1 MERVRTGFLEM
12 LALGPILLPGGV
24 GTELLRRGVPTP
36 LPLWSADAIRT
47 APEVVR
53 SIHEDY
59 TRAGARVAVAN
70 TFRTDRLTLN
80 QVGRAEET
88 REFNRAALRLARE
101 GVAAANPPH
110 PVLVV
115 GSIAPLADC
124 YRPDLVPEERA
135 LVVEHGVRVGHLVA
149 AGAAAAWI
157 ETMNSIREARTALE
171 ASAAGNLAA
180 AVSFVC
186 NEEGDL
192 LSGETLEDA
201 VRAVEDLEPLAIMIN
216 CCAPTA
222 ATKAL
227 KRLRATTERPVGVY
241 ANGYGQPG
249 RKSGWSF
256 RGGSGNR
263 QFAREAVRWLE
274 EGASLIGGCCGT
286 TPKTIQRLGKLI
298 TLPA

>member
-1 MERVRTGFLEM
+1 M

-24 GTELLRRGVPTP
+24 GTELLRRRVPTP
-36 LPLWSADAIRT
+36 LPLWSAEAIRT
-47 APEVVR
+47 APEVLR

-70 TFRTDRLTLN
+70 TFRADRLTLT
-80 QVGRAEET
+80 QVGRADET

-101 GVAAANPPH
+101 GVAAAGPRH

-115 GSIAPLADC
+115 GSVAPLADC
-124 YRPDLVPEERA
+124 YRPDLVPEERT
-135 LVVEHGVRVGHLVA
+135 LVVEHGVRIGHLVA
-149 AGAAAAWI
+149 AGAAAAWV

-171 ASAAGNLAA
+171 ASAAGNLPA

-186 NEEGDL
+186 GEAGDL
-192 LSGETLEDA
+192 LSGESLEDA
-201 VRAVEDLEPLAIMIN
+201 VRAVEDLDPLAIMIN
-216 CCAPTA
+216 CCAPEV
-222 ATKAL
+222 ATQAL
-227 KRLRATTERPVGVY
+227 QRLRGATDRPVGVY

-263 QFAREAVRWLE
+263 HFAREAMRWLDA
-274 EGASLIGGCCGT
+274 GARLVGGCCGT
-286 TPKTIQRLGKLI
+286 TPKTIQRVAKLI
-298 TLPA
+298 TLGS

>member
-1 MERVRTGFLEM
+1 
-12 LALGPILLPGGV
+12 
-24 GTELLRRGVPTP
+24 

-47 APEVVR
+47 APEVLR

-70 TFRTDRLTLN
+70 TFRADRLTLA

-101 GVAAANPPH
+101 GVAAASPPH

-115 GSIAPLADC
+115 GSMAPLADC
-124 YRPDLVPEERA
+124 YRPDLVPEART
-135 LVVEHGVRVGHLVA
+135 LVVEHGVRAGHLIA

-171 ASAAGNLAA
+171 AATAGNLPA

-186 NEEGDL
+186 NEEGNL
-192 LSGETLEDA
+192 LSGEPIEDA
-201 VRAVEDLEPLAIMIN
+201 ARAVEDLEPLAIMIN
-216 CCAPTA
+216 CCAPAA

-227 KRLRATTERPVGVY
+227 QRLLVSTARPVGVY

-263 QFAREAVRWLE
+263 QFAREAMRWLE
-274 EGASLIGGCCGT
+274 SGAQLVGGCCGT
-286 TPKTIQRLGKLI
+286 TPKTIQRVAKLI
-298 TLPA
+298 TLRS